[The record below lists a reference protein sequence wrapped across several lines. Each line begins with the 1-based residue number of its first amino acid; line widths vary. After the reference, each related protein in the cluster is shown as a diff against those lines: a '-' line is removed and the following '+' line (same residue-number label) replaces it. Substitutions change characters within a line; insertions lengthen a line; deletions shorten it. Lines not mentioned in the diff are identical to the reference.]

1 MVETLPQPITP
12 PPTVRR
18 PHGCLTA
25 LITGIVL
32 LTVALVGTIWLNTLL
47 QPDAT
52 VIGIFTAIYALGLI
66 VPFGL
71 VAALL
76 RGETFRL
83 WRGLALTLAL
93 AGGHAGLTGALL
105 TVDLSL
111 RWPGLPT
118 LLPSAIALAY
128 ALVVI
133 LLGYRH
139 FGGKPPLKWLTLGAE
154 LGILVSL
161 AWGVVG
167 ALGTMGETL
176 IGMLEAL
183 ASGLLNATLL
193 RTIFL
198 YDEEFPAER
207 PFWSALLAAAVFAAL
222 LPAQLAV
229 RGYWVQ
235 GDILLLCLWPLGLIG
250 GALLAGGQRPDARHQ
265 WWATL
270 TFFFVVFLFPFTLT
284 EGFEGDWMIE
294 DMITAWSGAILP
306 TLALGLG
313 SGVALLA
320 LRRHVLHLARRWRA
334 IMGIGLGALALIG
347 GLYGGLGQPGLQ
359 PDSFFVVMADQ
370 ADTSFARSI
379 PDHTER
385 YRAVY
390 ETLTE
395 HALETQADLR
405 AFLDTRGVRYT
416 PYYLVNGIEVET
428 YDPLL
433 RHTIAARPDVARIL
447 NSPHT
452 RPLPRYLRPS
462 GLLNLIPDVGHQPDS
477 ISWSIDYID
486 AEQVWAQFGVTG
498 EGIIIGHADS
508 GADWRHPALRSQYL
522 GGEGDH
528 DYTWFDPWY
537 GTSEPTDSGGHG
549 THTLGTIL
557 GQEGIGVAPGAKWIA
572 CRNLAR
578 NLGNPPYYLDCM
590 QFLFAP
596 FPQGGDPFRD
606 GDPTRGAHITSN
618 SWGCPPQEGC
628 DGLTLPIAV
637 EHLRN
642 AGQMFIVGAGNEGPA
657 CGTIDS
663 PASAD
668 AAFSVG
674 AFDASG
680 SIADFSSRGPVL
692 IDGSGRIKPDIAAP
706 GVDVLSSLPEGR
718 YGPSSGTSMATPHV
732 AGVVALMWSA
742 NSALIGDIDTT
753 EAILT
758 RTAHHVPAP
767 DLCGGEMNGQNNVY
781 GFGRLDA
788 LAAVREALKAA
799 R

>member
-1 MVETLPQPITP
+1 MVEMSSQPLMP
-12 PPTVRR
+12 PPSVRR

-25 LITGIVL
+25 LIVGVVL
-32 LTVALVGTIWLNTLL
+32 TITAGVGAIWLNTLL

-52 VIGIFTAIYALGLI
+52 VIGVSAAVYGLGLS

-71 VAALL
+71 TAAFL
-76 RGETFRL
+76 RGERFRL
-83 WRGLALTLAL
+83 WRGIALALTL
-93 AGGHAGLTGALL
+93 AGGHAGLTGGLL
-105 TVDLSL
+105 AIDLTL
-111 RWPGLPT
+111 RWPGLPAT
-118 LLPSAIALAY
+118 LPTVIALLYTLIVVLIGRERFLAKPSARWL
-128 ALVVI
+128 
-133 LLGYRH
+133 LLGM
-139 FGGKPPLKWLTLGAE
+139 GLGVLA
-154 LGILVSL
+154 SL

-167 ALGTMGETL
+167 ALGTIGETL
-176 IGMLEAL
+176 IGALEAL
-183 ASGLLNATLL
+183 TSGLLNAVLL
-193 RTIFL
+193 RAIFL
-198 YDEEFPAER
+198 YDEELPAER
-207 PFWSALLAAAVFAAL
+207 PFWSALLAAVTFAAL

-235 GDILLLCLWPLGLIG
+235 GDVFLLSLWPLGLIG
-250 GALLAGGQRPDARHQ
+250 GALLVGGQQANPRHQ

-270 TFFFVVFLFPFTLT
+270 TFFAVAFLFPFTLT
-284 EGFEGDWMIE
+284 EGFEGDWMIDE
-294 DMITAWSGAILP
+294 MAVAWGGAILP
-306 TLALGLG
+306 TLALGTGLG
-313 SGVALLA
+313 IALLA
-320 LRRHVLHLARRWRA
+320 LRQRMLRLTEHRSA
-334 IMGIGLGALALIG
+334 IVGVSVVAWALAG
-347 GLYGGLGQPGLQ
+347 GLYAGLGQPGLQ

-379 PDHTER
+379 PDHAER
-385 YRAVY
+385 YRVVY
-390 ETLTE
+390 ETLTK

-405 AFLDTRGVRYT
+405 ASLDTRGVTYT

-428 YDPLL
+428 FNPLL
-433 RHTIAARPDVARIL
+433 RYEIASRPDVARIL

-452 RPLPRYLRPS
+452 RPLPHNLRLLDMIPS
-462 GLLNLIPDVGHQPDS
+462 GSYQPSS
-477 ISWSIDYID
+477 ISWGVDAIDT
-486 AEQVWAQFGVTG
+486 EQVWERFGVTG

-508 GADWRHPALRSQYL
+508 GVDWRHPALRSQYL
-522 GGEGDH
+522 GEEGNH

-537 GTSEPTDSGGHG
+537 GTDEPTDNGGHG

-557 GQEGIGVAPGAKWIA
+557 GRDGIGVAPGTKWIA

-590 QFLFAP
+590 QFLLAP
-596 FPQGGDPFRD
+596 FPQNGDPFRD
-606 GDPTRGAHITSN
+606 GDPARGAHITSN

-657 CGTIDS
+657 CSTVDS

-668 AAFSVG
+668 AAFTVG

-680 SIADFSSRGPVL
+680 TIADFSSRGPVL

-706 GVDVLSSLPEGR
+706 GVDVLSSLPGER
-718 YGPSSGTSMATPHV
+718 YAPSSGTSMATPHV

-742 NSALIGDIDTT
+742 NPALMGDIDTT
-753 EAILT
+753 EAILA

-767 DLCGGEMNGQNNVY
+767 GLCGGDTGNPNNVY
-781 GFGRLDA
+781 GFGRIDA
-788 LAAVREALKAA
+788 LAAVREALKVAH
-799 R
+799 